1 MAIGS
6 TVYKVSLNI
15 ADLDRHYYAEHDLTI
30 ARHPSE
36 TDLRLMVRIAA
47 FALNA
52 DEHLTF
58 TKGLCVEEEPELWL
72 KDYGGDI
79 ELWIELGQAD
89 EKRLRKACGR
99 AERVVLYTYQEKSAR
114 DWWRANAK
122 KLQRFKNLS
131 VVFLEASDIAN
142 LAERSMQLQCNICDG
157 ELTLHDDRDRSVT
170 VTQERWQ

>member
-6 TVYKVSLNI
+6 TVYKVSLSI
-15 ADLDRHYYAEHDLTI
+15 ADMDRHYYADHDLTI

-52 DEHLTF
+52 DERLAF
-58 TKGLCVEEEPELWL
+58 TKGLCVEDEPELWQ

-89 EKRLRKACGR
+89 EKRIRKACGR
-99 AERVVLYTYQEKSAR
+99 AERVILYTYQEKSAR
-114 DWWRANAK
+114 DWWNANEK

-131 VVFLEASDIAN
+131 VILLNAGDIET
-142 LAERSMQLQCNICDG
+142 LAQRSMQLQCNISDG
-157 ELTLHDDRDRSVT
+157 ELTLHDDRDQSVT